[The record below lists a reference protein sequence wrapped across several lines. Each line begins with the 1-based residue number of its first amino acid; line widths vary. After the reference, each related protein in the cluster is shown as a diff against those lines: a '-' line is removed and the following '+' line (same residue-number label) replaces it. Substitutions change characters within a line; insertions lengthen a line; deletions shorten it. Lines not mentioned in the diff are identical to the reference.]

1 MPATARLRRWEVP
14 SADLKLSVSAS
25 RTPKLLHKS
34 RLAREHVVPWSQRGP
49 LHGSQAFEAHTDE
62 FVPALSAEELPSR
75 GVSLPPIEKDRFYG
89 NATGVQVEAELKRLG
104 TLLRGLLRD
113 FKVVKHSM
121 WHLEECQ
128 DEHGR
133 RLDALERRV
142 PLMDSMNSWSERLDA
157 LFGKLDLV
165 EGIGSVED
173 AHQSR
178 AVCGL
183 DMSTEKEVQE
193 TEKVSSST
201 SHEMDGSRITVGAR
215 PSPSPLKMHLL
226 EVAPAQGTI
235 METSPYPLDSIL
247 THISACTGSIFTP
260 DGSVSLA
267 LEASALETP
276 ATMREGPVPETREDS
291 RSVQRTH
298 ECLLAAPES
307 CSVPPALDVS
317 GAANQYGDTYLLD
330 SDGSEV
336 ESLGDDI
343 VPLSE

>member
-1 MPATARLRRWEVP
+1 VSFEV
-14 SADLKLSVSAS
+14 
-25 RTPKLLHKS
+25 
-34 RLAREHVVPWSQRGP
+34 
-49 LHGSQAFEAHTDE
+49 HTDE
-62 FVPALSAEELPSR
+62 FAPALSAEELPSR

-89 NATGVQVEAELKRLG
+89 NATGVQVETELKRLG

-113 FKVVKHSM
+113 FEVVKHSM

-183 DMSTEKEVQE
+183 DMSTEKEIQE
-193 TEKVSSST
+193 EEKVTSST

-226 EVAPAQGTI
+226 EVSPAQGT
-235 METSPYPLDSIL
+235 MTGTSPYPLDSIL
-247 THISACTGSIFTP
+247 TYISACTGSILTP

-267 LEASALETP
+267 REASAP
-276 ATMREGPVPETREDS
+276 ATPDPTLLAMREGTVSETCAGSHVQPEECRPGSQSVAVPQTPHAAGVAQCDGP
-291 RSVQRTH
+291 H
-298 ECLLAAPES
+298 LLA
-307 CSVPPALDVS
+307 
-317 GAANQYGDTYLLD
+317 G
-330 SDGSEV
+330 DGSEV
-336 ESLGDDI
+336 AGSGDA
-343 VPLSE
+343 VPLPE